1 MLLDKL
7 RTLLISMWGFTEGE
21 LTEMNQDDL
30 VRMVEEMGNDIE
42 DALSYIEGIEVEM
55 NRMKDLILELWVMS
69 GEEVSDPIS
78 AHLDEAMERLGID
91 QDPSKMLRK
100 SYMKLLRDV

>member
-30 VRMVEEMGNDIE
+30 IRMVEEMGDDIV
-42 DALSYIEGIEVEM
+42 DALS
-55 NRMKDLILELWVMS
+55 
-69 GEEVSDPIS
+69 
-78 AHLDEAMERLGID
+78 
-91 QDPSKMLRK
+91 
-100 SYMKLLRDV
+100 